1 MGKTEELKTEETKV
15 EETKAEDNKS
25 EDSKTETKKEEKKD
39 DKKPASKEGKSN
51 KILIG
56 IIAALAVVIIGLL
69 VVIFAGGNKD
79 KKADKS
85 SATDVVITDTTATGT
100 DSQDTDDST
109 ATDAKDE
116 EEVAELDCYVTVAI
130 GDQWGDAPA
139 CSGKLEFK
147 ITNNS
152 DKEIKNWSIQVP
164 VASDTKIESS
174 WNGNFSISDGV
185 MTITPADF
193 NAAVSAGT
201 ELTNV
206 GLIINA
212 SSKEEFQNIA
222 DGAKLYVDGVEYV
235 NTSSSGDK
243 KEDST
248 DNTNNDDSTSDDKDT
263 TEADKEDDK
272 DDTIAQTPAAPE
284 TGTPFDNHGKL
295 SVKGTDLVDAK
306 GNKYQLKGVS
316 THGIAWFP
324 DYVNKD
330 AIQTFRDDWGAN
342 LFRIAM
348 YTDESG
354 GYCNGGDKAYLKG
367 LVDQGVN
374 AATELGM
381 YVIIDWHI
389 LHDLTPQKYKEDAKA
404 FFEEMSSK
412 YKDYDNVIYEICNE
426 PNGGTQ
432 WSEVKSYAEEIIPII
447 RANDPDAIIIVG
459 TPTWSQDV
467 DIAAQDPITG
477 YDNIMYA
484 IHFYA
489 STHTDNIRNKA
500 VTAINSGLPIFISE
514 FSICDA
520 SGNGAIDYNQADLWF
535 DLIEEYNL
543 SYAAWNVSNKNE
555 TSSLIQSSCN
565 KTSGW
570 TESELSET
578 GIYIR
583 KKIKGIE

>member
-1 MGKTEELKTEETKV
+1 MSTDNKEFKNDALTDELKEETVDKNV
-15 EETKAEDNKS
+15 EEIIED
-25 EDSKTETKKEEKKD
+25 KKEVKEKN
-39 DKKPASKEGKSN
+39 SGNKSN

-56 IIAALAVVIIGLL
+56 IIIALAVVIIGL
-69 VVIFAGGNKD
+69 VVIIFAGGKKDNKD
-79 KKADKS
+79 GS
-85 SATDVVITDTTATGT
+85 TDTTIEDSVDSEDGT
-100 DSQDTDDST
+100 EGDSTSSDSSDDGKDDST
-109 ATDAKDE
+109 TEAETATP
-116 EEVAELDCYVTVAI
+116 DCYVKVTS
-130 GDQWGDAPA
+130 GNSWENGGKFCGQLDA
-139 CSGKLEFK
+139 S

-152 DKEIKNWSIQVP
+152 GAEIKNWTIQIP
-164 VASDTKIESS
+164 VKDGTTVDSF
-174 WNGNFSISDGV
+174 WNSNCVIKDGV
-185 MTITPADF
+185 LTITPVEY
-193 NAAVSAGT
+193 NGSVAAGGNLKDIGFIVSVPAQGD
-201 ELTNV
+201 LSAMAN
-206 GLIINA
+206 
-212 SSKEEFQNIA
+212 S
-222 DGAKLYVDGVEYV
+222 AKLLVDGKEYV
-235 NTSSSGDK
+235 AS
-243 KEDST
+243 ST
-248 DNTNNDDSTSDDKDT
+248 DNSANGNQD
-263 TEADKEDDK
+263 DKEDATTEEK
-272 DDTIAQTPAAPE
+272 DNSVEAQTPAEPE

-348 YTDESG
+348 YTDEYG

-367 LVDQGVN
+367 LVDKGVN

-389 LHDLTPQKYKEDAKA
+389 LHDLTPQKYKEDAKV

-447 RANDPDAIIIVG
+447 RSNDPDAIIIVG

-500 VTAINSGLPIFISE
+500 KTAMNSGLPIFISE

-535 DLIEEYNL
+535 DLIDEYNL
-543 SYAAWNVSNKNE
+543 SYAAWNVSNKDE
-555 TSSLIQSSCN
+555 TSSLIKSSCT
-565 KTSGW
+565 KLSGW
-570 TESELSET
+570 TESELSDT

-583 KKIKGIE
+583 KKIKGIN

>member
-1 MGKTEELKTEETKV
+1 MGKTEELKTEEAKV
-15 EETKAEDNKS
+15 EETVVEETKIEDNKS
-25 EDSKTETKKEEKKD
+25 EDTKTETKKE

-51 KILIG
+51 KVLIG
-56 IIAALAVVIIGLL
+56 VIIALAVVIIGLL

-79 KKADKS
+79 KKKEA
-85 SATDVVITDTTATGT
+85 ATTTTESVASDIDASVT
-100 DSQDTDDST
+100 DSDNKEDDADTDDG
-109 ATDAKDE
+109 ADA
-116 EEVAELDCYVTVAI
+116 EVAEPDCYVTVSI
-130 GDQWGDAPA
+130 GDQWGDAPS

-235 NTSSSGDK
+235 STSSSGDK
-243 KEDST
+243 KEDPESG
-248 DNTNNDDSTSDDKDT
+248 DDKDT
-263 TEADKEDDK
+263 TEADNTTESDK
-272 DDTIAQTPAAPE
+272 DDVAAQSPATPE

-295 SVKGTDLVDAK
+295 SVNGTDLVDAK

-354 GYCNGGDKAYLKG
+354 GYCNGGDKTYLKG

-412 YKDYDNVIYEICNE
+412 YKDYDNIIYEICNE
-426 PNGGTQ
+426 PNGGTT
-432 WSEVKSYAEEIIPII
+432 WSEVKSYAEEVIPII

-535 DLIEEYNL
+535 ELIDEYNL

-555 TSSLIQSSCN
+555 TSSLIQSSCT